1 MSMLASQ
8 NEMLIVAGR
17 SEINPYRSRSHPLS
31 SVKSMRNQETRFIH
45 VKQKKMS
52 GKQKNDEQEPQ

>member
-45 VKQKKMS
+45 VNIREAKK
-52 GKQKNDEQEPQ
+52 